1 MASLDIDDTI
11 AAIASPPG
19 ASERG
24 IVRISGPD
32 ATKCIASC
40 FFPDDGRSLAQQSTV
55 DSVPGNLQL
64 DTDLRLPGRLL
75 VWPTDRSYT
84 RQPSAEFHTIG
95 SSPLLQLAL
104 KAVCDAGA
112 RVARPGEFTLRAFL
126 SGRLD
131 LTQAEAVLAVID
143 ARGEDDLRLSLDQLA
158 GGLATPLTSIRNE
171 LIAIL
176 AELEAQLD
184 FAEEDIEFI
193 SDSLLFQKL
202 DQASDQ
208 LSSIVNQISGR
219 HVTEEKFTAVLTGL
233 PNAGKS
239 SLFNCLLGESK
250 AIVTNIAGTTTDYVT
265 GELSQSGVTI
275 QLIDTAG
282 FEQIETSETAS
293 SQIQASAQDARQDRI
308 ERADLCIRCV
318 AADAPVETWNGV
330 GDLDFHVA
338 PTSDADLQNRSAS
351 ILVVTQSDRPLAPH
365 AAARLAEIDSG
376 SSESNQ
382 GQRIFRNV
390 IRTSSLTSA
399 GVVQLREIL
408 FKIAIEAQT
417 SDSPIV
423 GSTLR
428 RTADSLNAAAK
439 SVQLARR
446 AASAGIGEELVA
458 SEIRHALDHLGCVVG
473 TVYTDDIL
481 DVVFGQF
488 CIGK

>member
-24 IVRISGPD
+24 IVRVSGPGSID
-32 ATKCIASC
+32 CLATC
-40 FFPDDGRSLAQQSTV
+40 FRCDDERSLEKQSAI
-55 DSVPGNLQL
+55 DAIPGHLQL
-64 DTDLRLPGRLL
+64 NNDLRLPGRLL
-75 VWPTDRSYT
+75 IWPTNRSYT

-104 KAVCDAGA
+104 KAVCEAGA

-143 ARGEDDLRLSLDQLA
+143 AKGQDDLRLSLEQLA
-158 GGLATPLTSIRNE
+158 GGLATPLTSIRND

-193 SDSLLFQKL
+193 ADDVLLSKL
-202 DQASDQ
+202 DQACE
-208 LSSIVNQISGR
+208 LLNSIVEQISGR
-219 HVTEEKFTAVLTGL
+219 HLTEEKFTAVLTGL

-239 SLFNCLLGESK
+239 SLFNCLLGEPK
-250 AIVTNIAGTTTDYVT
+250 AIVTDIAGTTTDYVT
-265 GELSQSGVTI
+265 GELSRAGVTI

-282 FEQIETSETAS
+282 YEQIETRETDS
-293 SQIQASAQDARQDRI
+293 GQIMSSAQDARKDRI
-308 ERADLCIRCV
+308 ERADLCIQCL
-318 AADAPVETWNGV
+318 AANAPIEALK
-330 GDLDFHVA
+330 DLASVDSLNEAA
-338 PTSDADLQNRSAS
+338 P
-351 ILVVTQSDRPLAPH
+351 ILVITQTDRPMATHVTEALANTASDSDPQSTSTD
-365 AAARLAEIDSG
+365 AAQQNFAHVV
-376 SSESNQ
+376 Q
-382 GQRIFRNV
+382 
-390 IRTSSLTSA
+390 TSSLTSA
-399 GVVQLREIL
+399 GVDDLLSLVFQ
-408 FKIAIEAQT
+408 IATESQT

-428 RTADSLNAAAK
+428 RTTESLNAAAK
-439 SVQLARR
+439 SVRLARQ
-446 AASAGIGEELVA
+446 AASSALGEELVA
-458 SEIRHALDHLGCVVG
+458 AEIRHALDHLGSVVG

>member
-11 AAIASPPG
+11 AAIPSPLG
-19 ASERG
+19 TSERG
-24 IVRISGPD
+24 IVRVSGPD
-32 ATKCIASC
+32 TLKCVAAC
-40 FFPDDGRSLAQQSTV
+40 FRPHDNRSLEQQTAV
-55 DSVPGNLQL
+55 DAIPGELTLGDNLP
-64 DTDLRLPGRLL
+64 LPGRLL
-75 VWPTDRSYT
+75 IWPTDRSYT

-104 KAVCDAGA
+104 QTVCEAGA

-143 ARGEDDLRLSLDQLA
+143 AKGQDDLRLSLDQLA

-171 LIAIL
+171 LISIL

-184 FAEEDIEFI
+184 FADEDIEFI

-202 DQASDQ
+202 DLAREQ
-208 LSSIVNQISGR
+208 LDSIVNQISGR
-219 HVTEEKFTAVLTGL
+219 HVTEEKFAAVLTGL

-239 SLFNCLLGESK
+239 SLFNQLLGESK
-250 AIVTNIAGTTTDYVT
+250 AIVTNVAGTTTDYVT

-282 FEQIETSETAS
+282 FEHIESQETDS
-293 SQIQASAQDARQDRI
+293 SQIQASAQGARKDRI
-308 ERADLCIRCV
+308 ERADLRVQCL
-318 AADAPVETWNGV
+318 AADAPAEALIELTEMRFSNE
-330 GDLDFHVA
+330 
-338 PTSDADLQNRSAS
+338 SAA
-351 ILVVTQSDRPLAPH
+351 ILVITQTDRPLTDH
-365 AAARLAEIDSG
+365 VVAA
-376 SSESNQ
+376 
-382 GQRIFRNV
+382 
-390 IRTSSLTSA
+390 
-399 GVVQLREIL
+399 LREIESGSTGTNDAPDVFQHIVHTSSTTSVGVDDLRNLL
-408 FKIAIEAQT
+408 FQLAIEAQS

-428 RTADSLNAAAK
+428 RTSDSLIAAAK
-439 SVQLARR
+439 SVQLARQ
-446 AASAGIGEELVA
+446 AASEGIGEELVA
-458 SEIRHALDHLGCVVG
+458 AEIRHSLDHLGCVVG

>member
-1 MASLDIDDTI
+1 MVSLDIDDTI

-24 IVRISGPD
+24 IVRVSGPD
-32 ATKCIASC
+32 TLECIAAR
-40 FFPDDGRSLAQQSTV
+40 FAPDDGRTMQQQTDV
-55 DSVPGNLQL
+55 DAISGNLQL
-64 DTDLRLPGRLL
+64 GADLSLPGRLL
-75 VWPTDRSYT
+75 IWPTNRSYT

-95 SSPLLQLAL
+95 SIPLLQLAL
-104 KAVCDAGA
+104 KTLCEAGA

-143 ARGEDDLRLSLDQLA
+143 AKGQHDLRLSLDQLA

-193 SDSLLFQKL
+193 SDSLLMQKL
-202 DQASDQ
+202 DQAHQHLD
-208 LSSIVNQISGR
+208 SILAQISGR
-219 HVTEEKFTAVLTGL
+219 QLTENKFTVVLSGL

-265 GELSQSGVTI
+265 GDLSQAGVTI

-282 FEQIETSETAS
+282 LELIESPQTDSSE
-293 SQIQASAQDARQDRI
+293 IQASAQDVREDRI
-308 ERADLCIRCV
+308 ERANLCIHCI
-318 AADAPVETWNGV
+318 AADAPAQAWADWANPISSDG
-330 GDLDFHVA
+330 A
-338 PTSDADLQNRSAS
+338 TSL
-351 ILVVTQSDRPLAPH
+351 LVITQTDRPFASH
-365 AAARLAEIDSG
+365 AATAVAQIELDSTETDFG
-376 SSESNQ
+376 KQ
-382 GQRIFRNV
+382 GPRRV
-390 IRTSSLTSA
+390 LRTSSLNSA
-399 GVVQLREIL
+399 GIDELRTML
-408 FKIAIEAQT
+408 FEIAIESQS

-428 RTADSLNAAAK
+428 RTADSLTAAAK
-439 SVQLARR
+439 SVQLASQ
-446 AASAGIGEELVA
+446 AASSGIGEELVA
-458 SEIRHALDHLGCVVG
+458 AEIRHALDHLGCVVG
-473 TVYTDDIL
+473 TVYNDDIL

>member
-11 AAIASPPG
+11 AAIASPAG

-24 IVRISGPD
+24 IVRVSGPD
-32 ATKCIASC
+32 TIKCVAGC
-40 FFPDDGRSLAQQSTV
+40 FHPDDNRSLEQQTTV
-55 DSVPGNLQL
+55 DAIAGNLL
-64 DTDLRLPGRLL
+64 LGDDLPLPGRLL
-75 VWPTDRSYT
+75 IWPTDRSYT

-95 SSPLLQLAL
+95 SSPLLELAL
-104 KAVCDAGA
+104 QTVCEAGA

-143 ARGEDDLRLSLDQLA
+143 AKGQDDLRLSLDQLA

-171 LIAIL
+171 LISIL

-184 FAEEDIEFI
+184 FADEDIEFI

-208 LSSIVNQISGR
+208 LDSIVKQISGR

-239 SLFNCLLGESK
+239 SLFNQLLGESK

-282 FEQIETSETAS
+282 FEQVAAQETDAD
-293 SQIQASAQDARQDRI
+293 QIQASAQLARKDRI
-308 ERADLCIRCV
+308 ERADLCIQCL
-318 AADAPVETWNGV
+318 AANAPAE
-330 GDLDFHVA
+330 DLN
-338 PTSDADLQNRSAS
+338 DLAGMSSSNDSAS
-351 ILVVTQSDRPLAPH
+351 ILVITQTDQPLAAH
-365 AAARLAEIDSG
+365 VAAALEEINGG
-376 SSESNQ
+376 STGSTETNHPHHA
-382 GQRIFRNV
+382 FDHV
-390 IRTSSLTSA
+390 IHTSSMTSV
-399 GVVQLREIL
+399 GIDELRGLL
-408 FKIAIEAQT
+408 FQIAIEAQS

-428 RTADSLNAAAK
+428 RTADSLTASAK
-439 SVQLARR
+439 SVQLARQ
-446 AASAGIGEELVA
+446 AASEGIGEELVA
-458 SEIRHALDHLGCVVG
+458 AEIRLSLDHLGCVVG
-473 TVYTDDIL
+473 TVYNDDIL

>member
-24 IVRISGPD
+24 IVRVSGPD
-32 ATKCIASC
+32 TIKCVAGC
-40 FFPDDGRSLAQQSTV
+40 FHADDNRSLEQQTTV
-55 DSVPGNLQL
+55 DAIAGNLL
-64 DTDLRLPGRLL
+64 LGNDLPLPGRLL
-75 VWPTDRSYT
+75 IWPTERSYT

-95 SSPLLQLAL
+95 SSPLLELAL
-104 KAVCDAGA
+104 QRVCEAGA

-143 ARGEDDLRLSLDQLA
+143 AKGQDDLRLSLDQLA

-171 LIAIL
+171 LISIL

-193 SDSLLFQKL
+193 SENLLFQKL

-208 LSSIVNQISGR
+208 LDSIVNQISGR
-219 HVTEEKFTAVLTGL
+219 HVTEEKFTAVLTGV

-239 SLFNCLLGESK
+239 SLFNQLLGESK

-282 FEQIETSETAS
+282 FEKIDVQQIETQETDS
-293 SQIQASAQDARQDRI
+293 CQIQASAQQARKDRI
-308 ERADLCIRCV
+308 ERADLCIQCV
-318 AADAPVETWNGV
+318 AADAPAEAVNDFSGTSSSNG
-330 GDLDFHVA
+330 
-338 PTSDADLQNRSAS
+338 SAA
-351 ILVVTQSDRPLAPH
+351 ILVITQTDRPLESHVAAALQKIGAGSTGANHAPH
-365 AAARLAEIDSG
+365 AFEH
-376 SSESNQ
+376 
-382 GQRIFRNV
+382 V
-390 IRTSSLTSA
+390 IHTSSMTSTGIA
-399 GVVQLREIL
+399 DLRELL
-408 FKIAIEAQT
+408 FKIAIEAQS

-428 RTADSLNAAAK
+428 RTADSLTASAK
-439 SVQLARR
+439 SVQLARQ
-446 AASAGIGEELVA
+446 AASEGIGEELVA
-458 SEIRHALDHLGCVVG
+458 AEIRHALDHLGCVVG

>member
-32 ATKCIASC
+32 TTKCVASC
-40 FFPDDGRSLAQQSTV
+40 FCPDDGRSLTQQGTV
-55 DSVPGNLQL
+55 DSIPGNLQL
-64 DTDLRLPGRLL
+64 GADLQLPGRLL
-75 VWPTDRSYT
+75 IWPTNRSYT

-104 KAVCDAGA
+104 KALCDAGA

-219 HVTEEKFTAVLTGL
+219 HLTEEKFTAVLTGL

-265 GELSQSGVTI
+265 GELSQAGATI

-282 FEQIETSETAS
+282 FEEIETSETDS
-293 SQIQASAQDARQDRI
+293 NQIQASAQDARQDRI
-308 ERADLCIRCV
+308 ERADLCIQCV
-318 AADAPVETWNGV
+318 AAHAPAEVWNKLGAPEFH
-330 GDLDFHVA
+330 LDPRSHA
-338 PTSDADLQNRSAS
+338 SPQNTTAS
-351 ILVVTQSDRPLAPH
+351 ILAVTQSDRPLAPH
-365 AAARLAEIDSG
+365 AAAKLTEIESG
-376 SSESNQ
+376 SAESDPE
-382 GQRIFRNV
+382 QRIVRSV
-390 IRTSSLTSA
+390 IQTSSQTSA
-399 GVVQLREIL
+399 GVAQLREML
-408 FKIAIEAQT
+408 FQIAFEAQT

-428 RTADSLNAAAK
+428 RTTDSLNAAAK
-439 SVQLARR
+439 SVQLARQ
-446 AASAGIGEELVA
+446 AASSRIGEELVA
-458 SEIRHALDHLGCVVG
+458 AEIRHALDHLGCVVG

>member
-24 IVRISGPD
+24 IVRVSGPD
-32 ATKCIASC
+32 AMKCVAACFAS
-40 FFPDDGRSLAQQSTV
+40 DDGRSLAAQTAV
-55 DSVPGNLQL
+55 DAVEGNLQL
-64 DTDLRLPGRLL
+64 TANLSLPGRML

-104 KAVCDAGA
+104 KVICQAGA

-143 ARGEDDLRLSLDQLA
+143 AKGQDDLRLSLDQLA

-193 SDSLLFQKL
+193 SDNVLLTKL
-202 DQASDQ
+202 EVATNQ
-208 LSSIVNQISGR
+208 LDAIVDQISGR
-219 HVTEEKFTAVLTGL
+219 HVTEEKFTIVLTGL

-239 SLFNCLLGESK
+239 SLFNCLLDESK

-265 GELSQSGVTI
+265 GELSHSGVTI

-282 FEQIETSETAS
+282 VEQIDSVEKVETDAN
-293 SQIQASAQDARQDRI
+293 QIQASAQDARQERIDR
-308 ERADLCIRCV
+308 ANLCIQCV
-318 AADAPVETWNGV
+318 AADAPPDVWSQALTE
-330 GDLDFHVA
+330 
-338 PTSDADLQNRSAS
+338 PTSANDAPS
-351 ILVVTQSDRPLAPH
+351 ILVITQTDRPLAPQAV
-365 AAARLAEIDSG
+365 AALDRINSRSTETDSNNLAFSH
-376 SSESNQ
+376 
-382 GQRIFRNV
+382 V
-390 IRTSSLTSA
+390 LRTSSLTSA
-399 GVVQLREIL
+399 GIDDLRKTL
-408 FKIAIEAQT
+408 FRIAIESQS

-428 RTADSLNAAAK
+428 RTTDSLIDSAK
-439 SVQLARR
+439 SVQRAKQ
-446 AASAGIGEELVA
+446 AASSAIGEELVA
-458 SEIRHALDHLGCVVG
+458 AEIRDALGHLGCVVG

>member
-11 AAIASPPG
+11 AAVASPPG

-24 IVRISGPD
+24 IVRISGPN
-32 ATKCIASC
+32 AMKCVAAC
-40 FFPDDGRSLAQQSTV
+40 FTPDDGRSLEQQTAV
-55 DSVPGNLQL
+55 DAIDGSLQL
-64 DTDLRLPGRLL
+64 ADELPLPGRMLI
-75 VWPTDRSYT
+75 WPTDRSYT

-104 KAVCDAGA
+104 KAICQAGA

-143 ARGEDDLRLSLDQLA
+143 AKGQDDLRLSLDQLA

-193 SDSLLFQKL
+193 SDNVLLTKL
-202 DQASDQ
+202 DVATNQ
-208 LSSIVNQISGR
+208 LDAIVDQISGR
-219 HVTEEKFTAVLTGL
+219 HVTEEKFIAVLTGL

-265 GELSQSGVTI
+265 GELSQAGVTI

-282 FEQIETSETAS
+282 FEQIDSIENVETDANE
-293 SQIQASAQDARQDRI
+293 IQVSAQGLRQERI
-308 ERADLCIRCV
+308 ERANLCIQCV
-318 AADAPVETWNGV
+318 AADAPVEVWHNV
-330 GDLDFHVA
+330 LAA
-338 PTSDADLQNRSAS
+338 PTSSNDAAS
-351 ILVVTQSDRPLAPH
+351 ILVVTQTDRPLVPH
-365 AAARLAEIDSG
+365 AAQVLAQLDSG
-376 SSESNQ
+376 STRTELGTLGSRSV
-382 GQRIFRNV
+382 F
-390 IRTSSLTSA
+390 RTSSLTSA
-399 GVVQLREIL
+399 GVDELRNTL
-408 FKIAIEAQT
+408 FQIAIESQS

-428 RTADSLNAAAK
+428 RTTDSLNASAK
-439 SVQLARR
+439 SVQLARQ
-446 AASAGIGEELVA
+446 AASSGIGEELVA
-458 SEIRHALDHLGCVVG
+458 AEIRHALGHLGCVVG

>member
-24 IVRISGPD
+24 IVRVSGPD
-32 ATKCIASC
+32 TLKCVAAC
-40 FFPDDGRSLAQQSTV
+40 FRPDDKRSLEQQTAV
-55 DSVPGNLQL
+55 DAIPGELTLGDNLP
-64 DTDLRLPGRLL
+64 LPGRLL
-75 VWPTDRSYT
+75 IWPTDRSYT

-104 KAVCDAGA
+104 QTVCEAGA

-143 ARGEDDLRLSLDQLA
+143 AKGQADLRLSLDQLA

-171 LIAIL
+171 LISIL

-184 FAEEDIEFI
+184 FADEDIEFI

-202 DQASDQ
+202 DLAREQ
-208 LSSIVNQISGR
+208 LDSIVNQISGR
-219 HVTEEKFTAVLTGL
+219 HVTEEKFAAVLTGL

-239 SLFNCLLGESK
+239 SLFNQLLGESK
-250 AIVTNIAGTTTDYVT
+250 AIVTNVAGTTTDYVT

-282 FEQIETSETAS
+282 FEHIESQETDS
-293 SQIQASAQDARQDRI
+293 SQIQASAQGPRKDRI
-308 ERADLCIRCV
+308 ERADLRVQCL
-318 AADAPVETWNGV
+318 AADAPAEALIELTEMRFSNE
-330 GDLDFHVA
+330 
-338 PTSDADLQNRSAS
+338 SAA
-351 ILVVTQSDRPLAPH
+351 ILVITQTDRPLTDH
-365 AAARLAEIDSG
+365 VVAA
-376 SSESNQ
+376 
-382 GQRIFRNV
+382 
-390 IRTSSLTSA
+390 
-399 GVVQLREIL
+399 LREIESGPTGTNDAPDVFQHIVHTSSTTSVGVDDLRNLL
-408 FKIAIEAQT
+408 FQLAIEAQS

-428 RTADSLNAAAK
+428 RTSDSLIAAAK
-439 SVQLARR
+439 SVQLARQ
-446 AASAGIGEELVA
+446 AASEGIGEELVA
-458 SEIRHALDHLGCVVG
+458 AEIRHSLDHLGCVVG

>member
-1 MASLDIDDTI
+1 MGVSQSHDDTI
-11 AAIASPPG
+11 VAIASPHGPG
-19 ASERG
+19 VRG
-24 IVRISGPD
+24 IVRLSGVQTVECVAKVFKADSGD
-32 ATKCIASC
+32 ALCDLVTADLVPGRAIC
-40 FFPDDGRSLAQQSTV
+40 DDLE
-55 DSVPGNLQL
+55 VPGNL
-64 DTDLRLPGRLL
+64 L
-75 VWPTDRSYT
+75 VWPSEKSFTK
-84 RQPSAEFHTIG
+84 QPSAEFHTFG
-95 SSPLLQLAL
+95 STSVLELVVSELCKQ
-104 KAVCDAGA
+104 GA
-112 RVARPGEFTLRAFL
+112 RPAEPGEFTMRAFL

-131 LTQAEAVLAVID
+131 LTQAEAVLAVVD
-143 ARGEDDLRLSLDQLA
+143 AKNRKQLEVAIDQLA
-158 GGLATPLTSIRNE
+158 GGVGTRLNETRNE
-171 LIAIL
+171 LVAAL
-176 AELEAQLD
+176 AELEAGLD
-184 FAEEDIEFI
+184 FVEEDIEFI

-318 AADAPVETWNGV
+318 AANAPVETWNGV

-399 GVVQLREIL
+399 GVVQLREML

-428 RTADSLNAAAK
+428 RTADSLNGATK
-439 SVQLARR
+439 SIQMARQ

-458 SEIRHALDHLGCVVG
+458 AEIRHALDHLGCVVG